1 MKNNIKKVIA
11 LILSIVTVF
20 TVFAT
25 TAFATATEDISFR
38 MTNRYMTIYYG
49 NSGQLTVYTNSDDV
63 YFTSSDER
71 VATVDEN
78 GVVTSKGIGECVI
91 TAGVEGT
98 DIKEECTIRVELLWW
113 EFFNNFVT
121 FIRNLFTDYFLVR
134 AS

>member
-1 MKNNIKKVIA
+1 MKNNIKKAIA

-25 TAFATATEDISFR
+25 TAFAGEEVDFR
-38 MTNRYMTIYYG
+38 MLNRYMTLYYG
-49 NSGQLTVYTNSDDV
+49 NSAELIVYTDSDDV

-91 TAGVEGT
+91 TAGVNGT
-98 DIKEECTIRVELLWW
+98 DIKEECSVKVELLWW
-113 EFFNNFVT
+113 KVFRNIIYFVKT
-121 FIRNLFTDYFLVR
+121 LLGV
-134 AS
+134 

>member
-25 TAFATATEDISFR
+25 TAFATEDISFR

-49 NSGQLTVYTNSDDV
+49 NSEQLAVYTNSDDV

-134 AS
+134 VS